1 MPQPCARGGA
11 CSFEHRQIPQQTK
24 RVQRAVVTHGLP
36 LAPPSCADALR
47 GASTPHG
54 NVAADRSPSVTN
66 NEIERRVATQWL
78 VYATGLPLIRRR
90 CLRCASPAYRAD
102 GTFRV
107 NANGKL
113 LDVWLLARCLGCG
126 KTVNLTVLERV
137 HVRAIDPLTL
147 TRFHDNDIELAAKLL
162 EDPVLLRRNGIT
174 LDWDGA
180 WGLQQTPADVAEAE
194 VIDTSVR
201 FAQRIP
207 IRVTTL
213 LSVGL
218 NVSRSEVRRLI
229 AAGNLSSP
237 HRLTGTPSGDFSFT
251 LHRQANKQGGH

>member
-1 MPQPCARGGA
+1 M
-11 CSFEHRQIPQQTK
+11 
-24 RVQRAVVTHGLP
+24 
-36 LAPPSCADALR
+36 
-47 GASTPHG
+47 
-54 NVAADRSPSVTN
+54 TN

-90 CLRCASPAYRAD
+90 CLRCSSETYRAN

-113 LDVWLLARCLGCG
+113 LDVWFLARCVGCG

-137 HVRAIDPLTL
+137 HVRAVDPFTL

-162 EDPVLLRRNGIT
+162 EDPGLLRRNGVT

-180 WGLQQTPADVAEAE
+180 WALQKTTVEVSEAE

-201 FAQRIP
+201 FVQRIP
-207 IRVTTL
+207 IRMTTL

-218 NVSRSEVRRLI
+218 DVSRSEVRRLI
-229 AAGNLSSP
+229 VAGNLSST
-237 HRLTGTPSGDFSFT
+237 HRLTGTSSADFSFT
-251 LHRQANKQGGH
+251 LRRQAENQRCH